1 MKLRLDSPLLYSV
14 ALSAALGLV
23 AACTTV
29 EPQAIDYATPIKP
42 SESPLVMPPDIT
54 AEADSAHKSQSE
66 ADATLSAYQHQPHS
80 AEPVKDVLKPVP
92 GISIQRDGTAHWL
105 VVQHKTPAQLLPL
118 LRQFWQ
124 EQDFSLVLDK
134 PERAFM
140 ETEWKQT
147 RAPIKLGIIRQTLSK
162 GLGSIYVTAEKNKYR
177 TRLEVGAN
185 GATYIFISQ
194 LGMHEV
200 STGLTKQWTQWEA
213 TPNNPTL
220 EIEYLQRLMY
230 ALASGGRKAATKPAV
245 AVGPA
250 VPQNAQPVPVVKNKS
265 AQQEPTS
272 ASSKETLSAQVTQF
286 ELAQSFDRA
295 WLRVGLALE
304 RENFTVDDRDRER
317 GLYYVRYVDPNDRG
331 VGQQG
336 FWRQVF
342 HGKREKVAKQYKL
355 NVKAL
360 TETETRVAIVNEAN
374 EIDTSPQARW
384 IVSRLAEQLRP
395 EAAE

>member
-14 ALSAALGLV
+14 VLSVALGL
-23 AACTTV
+23 ATACTTV
-29 EPQAIDYATPIKP
+29 EPQEIDYAHPVKP
-42 SESPLVMPPDIT
+42 SDSPLVRPPDI
-54 AEADSAHKSQSE
+54 AGEADNVHQSQSDT
-66 ADATLSAYQHQPHS
+66 DARLSAYQRQPHNI
-80 AEPVKDVLKPVP
+80 EPIKDVLKPIP

-105 VVQHKTPAQLLPL
+105 VVQHKTPAQLWPL

-124 EQDFSLVLDK
+124 EQGFSLVVDK

-140 ETEWKQT
+140 ETAWKQT

-162 GLGSIYVTAEKNKYR
+162 NLGSIYVSAEKNKYR

-200 STGLTKQWTQWEA
+200 SDGLTKQWTRWEA

-230 ALASGGRKAATKPAV
+230 ALAPDERKATKQAAAAGSV
-245 AVGPA
+245 E
-250 VPQNAQPVPVVKNKS
+250 PQNAQPVPAVKNKPV
-265 AQQEPTS
+265 QQEPTR
-272 ASSKETLSAQVTQF
+272 ASGKETLSAQVTQF

-304 RENFTVDDRDRER
+304 RGNFTVDDRDRER
-317 GLYYVRYVDPNDRG
+317 GLYYVRYVDPNDRHA
-331 VGQQG
+331 GQQG
-336 FWRQVF
+336 FWYQVF
-342 HGKREKVAKQYKL
+342 HGKKEIIAKQYKL
-355 NVKAL
+355 NVRAL
-360 TETETRVAIVNEAN
+360 TETVTRVAIVNESN

-395 EAAE
+395 DAAE